1 MHGKL
6 DWPSSASATCP
17 DPEIRDDVREPRW
30 ERVDEAMTYASANP
44 LQRAL
49 RRSGASGPGSWLY
62 ARIQQRLDRPV
73 YRITRGRHTLT
84 SLLSGLPVVMLTTR
98 GARSGMPR
106 SVPVLGLPT
115 ADGLAVIASN
125 YGQDHHPAWYY
136 NLRANPEG
144 HISIDG
150 TVRRFRAREP
160 DGEERARI
168 WREGLRVYPGWSQY
182 ERRASHRRIAVFL
195 LDLT

>member
-1 MHGKL
+1 VTRRV
-6 DWPSSASATCP
+6 P
-17 DPEIRDDVREPRW
+17 
-30 ERVDEAMTYASANP
+30 VDEATVYVSANP

-49 RRSGASGPGSWLY
+49 RRSGGSRPGSWLY

-84 SLLSGLPVVMLTTR
+84 SLLSGLPVVMLTTM

-136 NLRANPEG
+136 NLQANPEG
-144 HISIDG
+144 QVSIDG

-160 DGEERARI
+160 EGEERARI
-168 WREGLRVYPGWSQY
+168 WRGGLRIYPGWSQY
-182 ERRASHRRIAVFL
+182 ERRASQRRIAVFL